1 MAEKKK
7 RRRPSGRA
15 PKERTLTEL
24 FRTHRRKDRN
34 EFKPDPAT
42 STWLKTQRLTHQ
54 QRLRLLKWVL
64 YALIVVVSLVLQ
76 DVIMSQLRL
85 FGATTDLAVGA
96 ILLITVIEGTDV
108 GSLFVLIA
116 SSLYWF
122 SGSAPTP
129 ICIVLL
135 TALGVGATMFRQMY
149 WHRSRGTLTLCACL
163 AAMLY
168 ELGLFVTGL
177 MQGLTYWG
185 RLPAF
190 VLTGVY
196 TCLVMI
202 PLYSLVNKTGLIG
215 GNTWKE

>member
-7 RRRPSGRA
+7 RRANRRA
-15 PKERTLTEL
+15 KERTLAEL
-24 FRTHRRKDRN
+24 FRGKKRSNRN
-34 EFKPDPAT
+34 EFRPDPNTA
-42 STWLKTQRLTHQ
+42 TWLKTRKLTQ
-54 QRLRLLKWVL
+54 QQKLRLVKWLL
-64 YALIVVVSLVLQ
+64 YTLIVVMSLVLQ
-76 DVIMSQLRL
+76 DVILSQLRL

-108 GSLFVLIA
+108 GSLFILIA

-129 ICIVLL
+129 VCIILL
-135 TALGVGATMFRQMY
+135 TAFGIAATMFRQMF

-163 AAMLY
+163 ALTAY
-168 ELGLFVTGL
+168 ELSLFVTGI

-185 RLPAF
+185 RLPSF
-190 VLTGVY
+190 LLTSAY

-202 PLYSLVNKTGLIG
+202 PLYTLVYKTGLIG

>member
-7 RRRPSGRA
+7 RRPARRA
-15 PKERTLTEL
+15 KTRSLTEL
-24 FRTHRRKDRN
+24 FRGNSRKKRN
-34 EFKPDPAT
+34 EFRPDPTT
-42 STWLKTQRLTHQ
+42 STWLKTRKLTRLQ
-54 QRLRLLKWVL
+54 KLRLLKWVL
-64 YALIVVVSLVLQ
+64 YALIVVMSLVIQ

-116 SSLYWF
+116 SMLYWF

-129 ICIVLL
+129 VCIALL
-135 TALGVGATMFRQMY
+135 TAFGIGATMFRQMF

-163 AAMLY
+163 ALTAY
-168 ELGLFVTGL
+168 ELGLFVTGI
-177 MQGLTYWG
+177 MQGLTYFG
-185 RLPAF
+185 RLPSF
-190 VLTGVY
+190 LLTSAY

-202 PLYSLVNKTGLIG
+202 PLYTLVNKTGLIG

>member
-7 RRRPSGRA
+7 RRSPRPRA
-15 PKERTLTEL
+15 KERSLAEL
-24 FRTHRRKDRN
+24 LRRNKRNRHN
-34 EFKPDPAT
+34 EFRPDPAT
-42 STWLKTQRLTHQ
+42 STWLKARKLTRQ
-54 QRLRLLKWVL
+54 QRLRLFKWL
-64 YALIVVVSLVLQ
+64 MYALIVIMSLVIQ

-108 GSLFVLIA
+108 GSLFVFIA
-116 SSLYWF
+116 SILYWF
-122 SGSAPTP
+122 SGSSPTP
-129 ICIVLL
+129 VSIILL
-135 TALGVGATMFRQMY
+135 TALGIGATMFRQMF

-163 AAMLY
+163 ALTAY

-185 RLPAF
+185 RLPSF
-190 VLTGVY
+190 LLTSVY

-202 PLYSLVNKTGLIG
+202 PLYSLVYKTGLIG

>member
-7 RRRPSGRA
+7 RRSPRPRA
-15 PKERTLTEL
+15 KERSLTEL
-24 FRTHRRKDRN
+24 LRRNKRNRQN
-34 EFKPDPAT
+34 EFRPDPAT
-42 STWLKTQRLTHQ
+42 STWLKTRKLTRQ
-54 QRLRLLKWVL
+54 QRLRLFKWL
-64 YALIVVVSLVLQ
+64 MYALIVIMSLVIQ

-108 GSLFVLIA
+108 GSLFVFIA
-116 SSLYWF
+116 SILYWF
-122 SGSAPTP
+122 SGSSPTP
-129 ICIVLL
+129 VSIILL
-135 TALGVGATMFRQMY
+135 TALGIGATMFRQMF

-163 AAMLY
+163 ALTAY

-185 RLPAF
+185 RLPSF
-190 VLTGVY
+190 LLTSVY

-202 PLYSLVNKTGLIG
+202 PLYSLVYKTGLIG

>member
-7 RRRPSGRA
+7 RRSPRPRA
-15 PKERTLTEL
+15 KERSLAEL
-24 FRTHRRKDRN
+24 LRRNKRNRQN
-34 EFKPDPAT
+34 EFRPDPAT
-42 STWLKTQRLTHQ
+42 STWLKTRKLTRQ
-54 QRLRLLKWVL
+54 QRLRLFKWL
-64 YALIVVVSLVLQ
+64 MYALIVIMSLVIQ

-108 GSLFVLIA
+108 GSLFVFIA
-116 SSLYWF
+116 SILYWF
-122 SGSAPTP
+122 SGSSPTP
-129 ICIVLL
+129 VSIILL
-135 TALGVGATMFRQMY
+135 TALGIGATMFRQMF

-163 AAMLY
+163 ALTMY

-185 RLPAF
+185 RLPSF
-190 VLTGVY
+190 LLTSVY
-196 TCLVMI
+196 TTLVMI
-202 PLYSLVNKTGLIG
+202 PLYSLVYKAGLIG

>member
-7 RRRPSGRA
+7 RRSPRPRA
-15 PKERTLTEL
+15 KERSLAEL
-24 FRTHRRKDRN
+24 LRRNKRNRQN
-34 EFKPDPAT
+34 EFRPDPAT
-42 STWLKTQRLTHQ
+42 STWLKTRKLTRQ
-54 QRLRLLKWVL
+54 QRLRLFKWL
-64 YALIVVVSLVLQ
+64 MYALIVVMSLVIQ

-108 GSLFVLIA
+108 GSLFVFIA
-116 SSLYWF
+116 SILYWF
-122 SGSAPTP
+122 SGSSPTP
-129 ICIVLL
+129 VSIILL
-135 TALGVGATMFRQMY
+135 TALGIGATMFRQMF

-163 AAMLY
+163 ALTAY

-185 RLPAF
+185 RLPSF
-190 VLTGVY
+190 LLTSVY

-202 PLYSLVNKTGLIG
+202 PLYSLVYKTGLIG

>member
-1 MAEKKK
+1 MPEKKK
-7 RRRPSGRA
+7 RRSPRPRA
-15 PKERTLTEL
+15 KERSLAEL
-24 FRTHRRKDRN
+24 LRRNKRNRQN
-34 EFKPDPAT
+34 EFRPDPAT
-42 STWLKTQRLTHQ
+42 STWLKTRKLTRQ
-54 QRLRLLKWVL
+54 QRLRLFKWL
-64 YALIVVVSLVLQ
+64 MYALIVIMSLVIQ

-108 GSLFVLIA
+108 GSLFVFIA
-116 SSLYWF
+116 SILYWF
-122 SGSAPTP
+122 SGSSTTP
-129 ICIVLL
+129 VSIILL
-135 TALGVGATMFRQMY
+135 TALGIGATMFRQMF

-163 AAMLY
+163 ALTAY

-185 RLPAF
+185 RLPSF
-190 VLTGVY
+190 LLTSVY

-202 PLYSLVNKTGLIG
+202 PLYSLVYKTGLIG